1 MSLEGKATATQ
12 KVRGKISRLPHIPSI
27 DKSLSVEGHA
37 AEAKA
42 VGDAIAAIEVG
53 VDLTSVLPIANGG
66 TGATTAD
73 AARENIGAA
82 ATAHG
87 HAIADVSGLQSA
99 LNLKANASA
108 VPTKLSQLTNDVGFK
123 TTDTDTNTTYALSK
137 SGNTI
142 TLTGSDGSKT
152 SVEDSDTTSPTIAL
166 PVFGK
171 AEFASETYPSMLGIA
186 MYDPSSRKGYF
197 TCSGYSF
204 GDSMPISL
212 IIPIFAN
219 MTVVDGCI
227 NIGGKSDSDNVTYL
241 GGYVFDQDG
250 NMSVDSM
257 SPVPDELYGVSGWFT
272 LEPVD

>member
-1 MSLEGKATATQ
+1 MQ

-37 AEAKA
+37 ADAKA

-53 VDLTSVLPIANGG
+53 VDPTSILPIANGG

-99 LNLKANASA
+99 LNAKANASA

-123 TTDTDTNTTYALSK
+123 TTDTDTNTTYSLSK

-152 SVEDSDTTSPTIAL
+152 SVEDSDTTSPATSAIT
-166 PVFGK
+166 VGM
-171 AEFASETYPSMLGIA
+171 AEFASETYSSMFGVA
-186 MYDPSSRKGYF
+186 MYDSSSRKGYF

-227 NIGGKSDSDNVTYL
+227 NIGGKSDSEDVTSF
-241 GGYVFDQDG
+241 GGSMFDSSG
-250 NMSVDSM
+250 WFSIDSM